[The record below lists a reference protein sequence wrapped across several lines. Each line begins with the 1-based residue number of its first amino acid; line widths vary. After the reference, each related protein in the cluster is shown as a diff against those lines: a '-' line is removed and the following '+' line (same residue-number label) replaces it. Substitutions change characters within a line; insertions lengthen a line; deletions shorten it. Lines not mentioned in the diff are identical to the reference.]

1 MSKEFLDPWVV
12 MQAFIDEGILAR
24 QHLDSYNDFVE
35 NRLQQ
40 IVDEVGKIE
49 PDIEG
54 YYIKLGKIEIGM
66 PTVKEAD
73 GSTKEI
79 HPMEARIRNLTY
91 SAPIYLEMTLV
102 HKDERTGIEVED
114 KPSKEYIGRLPIMLK
129 SIKCPLSKMYAEE
142 LIKIG
147 EDPNDPGGYFI
158 VNGSERVIVIQED
171 LASNRILIEEGSGG
185 AYTHVA
191 KVFSTSRGFRAPVT
205 LERRREGSLRL
216 SFPSV
221 PGKIPLAILMR
232 ALGLVTDKQISE
244 AVSDDPDVVREL
256 IPTLHEA
263 DVVVDQSAAL
273 DYIGRRVAVGQTIEY
288 RQKRAEQVLDKYLL
302 PHIGTSSNDRLKKTY
317 YLGQMA
323 ERLIELSLHKR
334 DADDKDHYANKRLK
348 LAGDLLVSLFRVAFL
363 NLCRDIKYQIERNA
377 IRGRVPSIHTAV
389 RADVITERLRHALA
403 TGNWVGGKAGVS
415 QLLDRNNYLSSLS
428 HLRRII
434 SPLSRSQPHF
444 EARDLHPTHWG
455 RVCPSETPEGPN
467 CVAPQTLVTVAGGSA
482 RCIADLDN
490 DMRWRSVRLMSATWD
505 VFGKPRVNTVY
516 PLIARFVKNEA
527 RERPFKLYHIRTET
541 GREILAT
548 ADHPFYT
555 NQGRLDAKLIEPG
568 TNVAVLPAALERPDW
583 SSQVVSD
590 EVVLDEQAILSVC
603 PPHSENQIHVE
614 SLKRMGLIPLRKSDS
629 RYQILLRL
637 LGFVFG
643 DGHLSIRIREGS
655 SGKPKS
661 DVAVHFTGRPGDLS
675 DIRGDLAMLGFQSS
689 EIRTAEATSILPDRT
704 ISGSTSQTVC
714 SQKAFWMLMK
724 ALGAPVGDK
733 PTQRFSVPNWLHSS
747 SNAEVREFLAAFFG
761 CEMLKPLVDKRTGKV
776 FISPSIKMSKE
787 RSIVDSAYVF
797 LGGIMS
803 LAQRFG
809 VEFPEK
815 AIVPKEF
822 FIRKDG
828 LVTQKLQ
835 LNFSGSVGS
844 LSKLWGG
851 IGYIYNKKREALAQ
865 RAYAYLKHHLSEVA
879 KRGTAAKYVMSRER
893 DISGNATEKAK
904 VLIKELKLL
913 DTSLSIRLHDVV
925 NWIKTNTDPSQIRV
939 SVLDMPA
946 FEEWMKSAAG
956 DLDGDAGLVWE
967 TVKAIDEDTSG
978 HHMVV
983 EDVTMADVNHNFFAN
998 GFLTGNCGLVKN
1010 LALMAYISVGIE
1022 DTEVAGKLYDLGV
1035 ISIEAT
1041 RKEGAK
1047 KGTKVFLNGRLI
1059 GYHKDPLKFRS
1070 QIVLLRRRGE
1080 ISNEANAAYYADA
1093 DEIQINCDAGRVRRP
1108 LFIVENGR
1116 PKLTLEHIEK
1126 LRNREWR
1133 FSDLVRNAIIEYLD
1147 AEEEENAYVAIGP
1160 ESLTSEHNYME
1171 LAASSVLGICASVIP
1186 YPQHNQSPRNTYEAG
1201 MAKQALGLFS
1211 ANYRLRVDTRSHI
1224 LHYLQMS
1231 LVKTKAMD
1239 AIQYIK
1245 RPAGQNFVV
1254 AILSLSGYNMEDALI
1269 MNKSSVERGLARST
1283 FFRVYEAEERKY
1295 PGGQEDRFEI
1305 PDKTVRGYRAAE
1317 VYRHLGEDG
1326 IIEPET
1332 DVQGGDVL
1340 IGRTSPPRFLEEYTE
1355 FEVPSPTRR
1364 ETSTNLRYGESGTV
1378 DTVILGE
1385 TVEGNRLVK
1394 VKVRDS
1400 RVPELGDK
1408 FASRHGQKGIL
1419 GLLVPQ
1425 EDMPFTED
1433 GVVPDLVINP
1443 HAIPS
1448 RMTIGQLIE
1457 SIAGKVGSLSGRYV
1471 DGTAFSGEKVPAL
1484 YQELHK
1490 LGYKYNGKEVMY
1502 NGITGDKYEV
1512 DVFIGV
1518 VYYQKLHHMVAD
1530 KLHARARGP
1539 VQILTRQPTEGRA
1552 REGGL
1557 RFGEMERDC
1566 LIGHGATLLLKERL
1580 LEESDKCVVLICENC
1595 GMLAAYDRSRDRYYC
1610 RVCGDKGRISRV
1622 EMSYAFK
1629 LLLQELVSLGI
1640 APRLILKERA
1650 S

>member
-12 MQAFIDEGILAR
+12 MQAFINEGILAR

-54 YYIKLGKIEIGM
+54 YYIKLGKIEVGA

-73 GSTKEI
+73 GSAKEI
-79 HPMEARIRNLTY
+79 FPMEARIRNLTY
-91 SAPIYLEMTLV
+91 SAPVYLEMTLV
-102 HKDERTGIEVED
+102 HKDERTGIEVES

-129 SIKCPLSKMYAEE
+129 SSKCLLVKMQTEE
-142 LIKIG
+142 LIKVG

-171 LASNRILIEEGSGG
+171 LASNRILIEESSGG

-205 LERRREGSLRL
+205 LERRRDGSLRL

-221 PGKIPLAILMR
+221 PGKIPLAILVR

-244 AVSDDPDVVREL
+244 AVSEDPEVVREL

-263 DVVVDQSAAL
+263 DVVADQNDAL
-273 DYIGRRVAVGQTIEY
+273 DYVGRRVAVGQTKEY
-288 RQKRAEQVLDKYLL
+288 RQKRAEQILDKYLL
-302 PHIGTSSNDRLKKTY
+302 PHIGTSSDARLKKAY

-334 DADDKDHYANKRLK
+334 ESDDKDHYANKRLK

-415 QLLDRNNYLSSLS
+415 QLLDRNNFLSALS

-467 CVAPQTLVTVAGGSA
+467 C
-482 RCIADLDN
+482 
-490 DMRWRSVRLMSATWD
+490 
-505 VFGKPRVNTVY
+505 
-516 PLIARFVKNEA
+516 
-527 RERPFKLYHIRTET
+527 
-541 GREILAT
+541 
-548 ADHPFYT
+548 
-555 NQGRLDAKLIEPG
+555 
-568 TNVAVLPAALERPDW
+568 
-583 SSQVVSD
+583 
-590 EVVLDEQAILSVC
+590 
-603 PPHSENQIHVE
+603 
-614 SLKRMGLIPLRKSDS
+614 
-629 RYQILLRL
+629 
-637 LGFVFG
+637 
-643 DGHLSIRIREGS
+643 
-655 SGKPKS
+655 
-661 DVAVHFTGRPGDLS
+661 
-675 DIRGDLAMLGFQSS
+675 
-689 EIRTAEATSILPDRT
+689 
-704 ISGSTSQTVC
+704 
-714 SQKAFWMLMK
+714 
-724 ALGAPVGDK
+724 
-733 PTQRFSVPNWLHSS
+733 
-747 SNAEVREFLAAFFG
+747 
-761 CEMLKPLVDKRTGKV
+761 
-776 FISPSIKMSKE
+776 
-787 RSIVDSAYVF
+787 
-797 LGGIMS
+797 
-803 LAQRFG
+803 
-809 VEFPEK
+809 
-815 AIVPKEF
+815 
-822 FIRKDG
+822 
-828 LVTQKLQ
+828 
-835 LNFSGSVGS
+835 
-844 LSKLWGG
+844 
-851 IGYIYNKKREALAQ
+851 
-865 RAYAYLKHHLSEVA
+865 
-879 KRGTAAKYVMSRER
+879 
-893 DISGNATEKAK
+893 
-904 VLIKELKLL
+904 
-913 DTSLSIRLHDVV
+913 
-925 NWIKTNTDPSQIRV
+925 
-939 SVLDMPA
+939 
-946 FEEWMKSAAG
+946 
-956 DLDGDAGLVWE
+956 
-967 TVKAIDEDTSG
+967 
-978 HHMVV
+978 
-983 EDVTMADVNHNFFAN
+983 
-998 GFLTGNCGLVKN
+998 GLVKN

-1022 DTEVAGKLYDLGV
+1022 DSQVEGKILDLG
-1035 ISIEAT
+1035 IMSIEEA
-1041 RKEGAK
+1041 RKSNAAK
-1047 KGTKVFLNGRLI
+1047 EARIFLNGRLV
-1059 GYHKDPLKFRS
+1059 GYHNDPQRFRN
-1070 QIVLLRRRGE
+1070 QVVLLRRRGE
-1080 ISNEANAAYYADA
+1080 ISNETNIAYYRESG
-1093 DEIQINCDAGRVRRP
+1093 EIQINCDAGRVRRP
-1108 LFIVENGR
+1108 VIIAENGR

-1133 FSDLVRNAIIEYLD
+1133 FSDLVRNAIMEYLD
-1147 AEEEENAYVAIGP
+1147 AEEEENAFVAIGP
-1160 ESLTSEHNYME
+1160 DSLTSEHNYME
-1171 LAASSVLGICASVIP
+1171 IAASAILGICASMIP

-1201 MAKQALGLFS
+1201 MAKQALGLFG

-1224 LHYLQMS
+1224 LHYLQRAM
-1231 LVKTKAMD
+1231 VRTKAMD
-1239 AIQYIK
+1239 AIQFDK

-1305 PDKTVRGYRAAE
+1305 PDRTVRGYRAAE
-1317 VYRHLGEDG
+1317 VYRHLSEDG

-1364 ETSTNLRYGESGTV
+1364 ETSSNLRYGESGII

-1394 VKVRDS
+1394 TKVRDP

-1408 FASRHGQKGIL
+1408 FASRHGQKGVL

-1457 SIAGKVGSLSGRYV
+1457 SIAGKVGSLGGKVV
-1471 DGTAFSGEKVPAL
+1471 DGTAFSGEKLSDL
-1484 YQELHK
+1484 YDQLQK

-1502 NGITGDKYEV
+1502 SGVNGEKFEV
-1512 DVFIGV
+1512 DMFIGV

-1580 LEESDKCVVLICENC
+1580 LEESDKCVVLVCENC
-1595 GMLAAYDRSRDRYYC
+1595 GMLATYDRSRDRYYC

-1640 APRLILKERA
+1640 APRLMLKERA
-1650 S
+1650 

>member
-1 MSKEFLDPWVV
+1 

-24 QHLDSYNDFVE
+24 QHLDSYNDFVG

-40 IVDEVGKIE
+40 IVDEVGKIQ

-54 YYIKLGKIEIGM
+54 YYIKLGKIEIGT

-73 GSTKEI
+73 GSTKDI
-79 HPMEARIRNLTY
+79 YPMEARIRNLTY

-129 SIKCPLSKMYAEE
+129 SNKCPLSKMYAEE
-142 LIKIG
+142 LAKIG

-171 LASNRILIEEGSGG
+171 LASNRILIEESSGG

-244 AVSDDPDVVREL
+244 AVSDDPEVVREL

-263 DVVVDQSAAL
+263 DVVADQAAAL
-273 DYIGRRVAVGQTIEY
+273 DYIGRRVAVGQTAEY

-302 PHIGTSSNDRLKKTY
+302 PHIGTTSVDRLRKTY
-317 YLGQMA
+317 YIGQMA
-323 ERLIELSLHKR
+323 ERLIELSLRKR
-334 DADDKDHYANKRLK
+334 EADDKDHYSNKRLK

-467 CVAPQTLVTVAGGSA
+467 C
-482 RCIADLDN
+482 
-490 DMRWRSVRLMSATWD
+490 
-505 VFGKPRVNTVY
+505 
-516 PLIARFVKNEA
+516 
-527 RERPFKLYHIRTET
+527 
-541 GREILAT
+541 
-548 ADHPFYT
+548 
-555 NQGRLDAKLIEPG
+555 
-568 TNVAVLPAALERPDW
+568 
-583 SSQVVSD
+583 
-590 EVVLDEQAILSVC
+590 
-603 PPHSENQIHVE
+603 
-614 SLKRMGLIPLRKSDS
+614 
-629 RYQILLRL
+629 
-637 LGFVFG
+637 
-643 DGHLSIRIREGS
+643 
-655 SGKPKS
+655 
-661 DVAVHFTGRPGDLS
+661 
-675 DIRGDLAMLGFQSS
+675 
-689 EIRTAEATSILPDRT
+689 
-704 ISGSTSQTVC
+704 
-714 SQKAFWMLMK
+714 
-724 ALGAPVGDK
+724 
-733 PTQRFSVPNWLHSS
+733 
-747 SNAEVREFLAAFFG
+747 
-761 CEMLKPLVDKRTGKV
+761 
-776 FISPSIKMSKE
+776 
-787 RSIVDSAYVF
+787 
-797 LGGIMS
+797 
-803 LAQRFG
+803 
-809 VEFPEK
+809 
-815 AIVPKEF
+815 
-822 FIRKDG
+822 
-828 LVTQKLQ
+828 
-835 LNFSGSVGS
+835 
-844 LSKLWGG
+844 
-851 IGYIYNKKREALAQ
+851 
-865 RAYAYLKHHLSEVA
+865 
-879 KRGTAAKYVMSRER
+879 
-893 DISGNATEKAK
+893 
-904 VLIKELKLL
+904 
-913 DTSLSIRLHDVV
+913 
-925 NWIKTNTDPSQIRV
+925 
-939 SVLDMPA
+939 
-946 FEEWMKSAAG
+946 
-956 DLDGDAGLVWE
+956 
-967 TVKAIDEDTSG
+967 
-978 HHMVV
+978 
-983 EDVTMADVNHNFFAN
+983 
-998 GFLTGNCGLVKN
+998 GLVKN

-1022 DTEVAGKLYDLGV
+1022 DGEVEGKLFDLGV
-1035 ISIEAT
+1035 TSIEDA
-1041 RKEGAK
+1041 RKTGPK
-1047 KGTKVFLNGRLI
+1047 KGSKVFLNGRLI
-1059 GYHKDPLKFRS
+1059 GYHSDPPRFRD
-1070 QIVLLRRRGE
+1070 QVVILRRRGE
-1080 ISNEANAAYYADA
+1080 ISNELNIANYPDA
-1093 DEIQINCDAGRVRRP
+1093 GEVQVNCDAGRVRRP
-1108 LFIVENGR
+1108 LFIVDNGR

-1126 LRNREWR
+1126 LRNHEWK
-1133 FSDLVRNAIIEYLD
+1133 FSDLVRNAIIDYLD
-1147 AEEEENAYVAIGP
+1147 AEEEENAYIAIGS

-1171 LAASSVLGICASVIP
+1171 IAASAVLGICASVIP

-1224 LHYLQMS
+1224 LHYLQMA

-1239 AIQYIK
+1239 AIHYVK

-1283 FFRVYEAEERKY
+1283 FFRTYEAEERKY

-1364 ETSTNLRYGESGTV
+1364 ETSTNLRYGESGTI

-1419 GLLVPQ
+1419 GLLVPH

-1433 GVVPDLVINP
+1433 GIVPDLVINP

-1457 SIAGKVGSLSGRYV
+1457 SIAGKIGSLAGRSI
-1471 DGTAFSGEKVPAL
+1471 DGTAFSGEKVPSL
-1484 YQELHK
+1484 YDELPK
-1490 LGYKYNGKEVMY
+1490 LGFKYNGKEVMY
-1502 NGITGDKYEV
+1502 NGITGDKYDV

-1580 LEESDKCVVLICENC
+1580 LEESDKCVVLVCEVC

-1610 RVCGDKGRISRV
+1610 RVCGDKGRVSRV

-1640 APRLILKERA
+1640 APRLVLKERA

>member
-24 QHLDSYNDFVE
+24 QHLDSYNDFVGS
-35 NRLQQ
+35 RLQQ
-40 IVDEVGKIE
+40 IVDEVGKIQ

-54 YYIKLGKIEIGM
+54 YYIKLGKIEIGT

-73 GSTKEI
+73 GSTKDI
-79 HPMEARIRNLTY
+79 YPMEARIRNLTY

-129 SIKCPLSKMYAEE
+129 SNKCPLSKMYAEE
-142 LIKIG
+142 LTKIG

-171 LASNRILIEEGSGG
+171 LASNRILIEESSGG

-244 AVSDDPDVVREL
+244 AVSDDPEVVREL

-263 DVVVDQSAAL
+263 DVVADQAGAL
-273 DYIGRRVAVGQTIEY
+273 DYIGRRVAVGQTAEY

-302 PHIGTSSNDRLKKTY
+302 PHIGTTSADRLRKTY
-317 YLGQMA
+317 YVGQMA
-323 ERLIELSLHKR
+323 ERLIELSLRKR
-334 DADDKDHYANKRLK
+334 EQDDKDHYANKRLK

-467 CVAPQTLVTVAGGSA
+467 C
-482 RCIADLDN
+482 
-490 DMRWRSVRLMSATWD
+490 
-505 VFGKPRVNTVY
+505 
-516 PLIARFVKNEA
+516 
-527 RERPFKLYHIRTET
+527 
-541 GREILAT
+541 
-548 ADHPFYT
+548 
-555 NQGRLDAKLIEPG
+555 
-568 TNVAVLPAALERPDW
+568 
-583 SSQVVSD
+583 
-590 EVVLDEQAILSVC
+590 
-603 PPHSENQIHVE
+603 
-614 SLKRMGLIPLRKSDS
+614 
-629 RYQILLRL
+629 
-637 LGFVFG
+637 
-643 DGHLSIRIREGS
+643 
-655 SGKPKS
+655 
-661 DVAVHFTGRPGDLS
+661 
-675 DIRGDLAMLGFQSS
+675 
-689 EIRTAEATSILPDRT
+689 
-704 ISGSTSQTVC
+704 
-714 SQKAFWMLMK
+714 
-724 ALGAPVGDK
+724 
-733 PTQRFSVPNWLHSS
+733 
-747 SNAEVREFLAAFFG
+747 
-761 CEMLKPLVDKRTGKV
+761 
-776 FISPSIKMSKE
+776 
-787 RSIVDSAYVF
+787 
-797 LGGIMS
+797 
-803 LAQRFG
+803 
-809 VEFPEK
+809 
-815 AIVPKEF
+815 
-822 FIRKDG
+822 
-828 LVTQKLQ
+828 
-835 LNFSGSVGS
+835 
-844 LSKLWGG
+844 
-851 IGYIYNKKREALAQ
+851 
-865 RAYAYLKHHLSEVA
+865 
-879 KRGTAAKYVMSRER
+879 
-893 DISGNATEKAK
+893 
-904 VLIKELKLL
+904 
-913 DTSLSIRLHDVV
+913 
-925 NWIKTNTDPSQIRV
+925 
-939 SVLDMPA
+939 
-946 FEEWMKSAAG
+946 
-956 DLDGDAGLVWE
+956 
-967 TVKAIDEDTSG
+967 
-978 HHMVV
+978 
-983 EDVTMADVNHNFFAN
+983 
-998 GFLTGNCGLVKN
+998 GLVKN

-1022 DTEVAGKLYDLGV
+1022 DGAVEGKLLDLGV
-1035 ISIEAT
+1035 VPIEDA
-1041 RKEGAK
+1041 RKAGSK
-1047 KGTKVFLNGRLI
+1047 KGSKVFLNGRLI
-1059 GYHKDPLKFRS
+1059 GYHNDPARFRD
-1070 QIVLLRRRGE
+1070 QVVNLRRRGE
-1080 ISNEANAAYYADA
+1080 ISNELNIANYVDA
-1093 DEIQINCDAGRVRRP
+1093 GEVQVNCDAGRVRRP
-1108 LFIVENGR
+1108 LFIVDSGR

-1126 LRNREWR
+1126 LRNHEWR

-1147 AEEEENAYVAIGP
+1147 AEEEENAYIAIGS

-1171 LAASSVLGICASVIP
+1171 IAASAVLGICASVIP

-1224 LHYLQMS
+1224 LHYLQMA

-1239 AIQYIK
+1239 AIHYVR
-1245 RPAGQNFVV
+1245 RPGGQNFVV

-1269 MNKSSVERGLARST
+1269 MNKSSVERGLGRST
-1283 FFRVYEAEERKY
+1283 FFRTYEAEERKY

-1364 ETSTNLRYGESGTV
+1364 ETSTNLRYGESGTI

-1419 GLLVPQ
+1419 GLLVPH
-1425 EDMPFTED
+1425 EDMPFTEE
-1433 GVVPDLVINP
+1433 GIVPDLVINP

-1457 SIAGKVGSLSGRYV
+1457 SIAGKIGSLAGRSI
-1471 DGTAFSGEKVPAL
+1471 DGTAFSGEKVPSL
-1484 YQELHK
+1484 YDELPK
-1490 LGYKYNGKEVMY
+1490 LGFKYNGKEVMY
-1502 NGITGDKYEV
+1502 NGITGEKYDV

-1580 LEESDKCVVLICENC
+1580 LEESDKCVVLVCENC

-1610 RVCGDKGRISRV
+1610 RVCGDKGRVSRV

-1640 APRLILKERA
+1640 APRLVLKERA

>member
-1 MSKEFLDPWVV
+1 

-232 ALGLVTDKQISE
+232 ALGPVTDKQISE
-244 AVSDDPDVVREL
+244 AVSDDPEVVREL

-323 ERLIELSLHKR
+323 ERLVELSLHKR
-334 DADDKDHYANKRLK
+334 EADDKDHYANKRLK

-467 CVAPQTLVTVAGGSA
+467 C
-482 RCIADLDN
+482 
-490 DMRWRSVRLMSATWD
+490 
-505 VFGKPRVNTVY
+505 
-516 PLIARFVKNEA
+516 
-527 RERPFKLYHIRTET
+527 
-541 GREILAT
+541 
-548 ADHPFYT
+548 
-555 NQGRLDAKLIEPG
+555 
-568 TNVAVLPAALERPDW
+568 
-583 SSQVVSD
+583 
-590 EVVLDEQAILSVC
+590 
-603 PPHSENQIHVE
+603 
-614 SLKRMGLIPLRKSDS
+614 
-629 RYQILLRL
+629 
-637 LGFVFG
+637 
-643 DGHLSIRIREGS
+643 
-655 SGKPKS
+655 
-661 DVAVHFTGRPGDLS
+661 
-675 DIRGDLAMLGFQSS
+675 
-689 EIRTAEATSILPDRT
+689 
-704 ISGSTSQTVC
+704 
-714 SQKAFWMLMK
+714 
-724 ALGAPVGDK
+724 
-733 PTQRFSVPNWLHSS
+733 
-747 SNAEVREFLAAFFG
+747 
-761 CEMLKPLVDKRTGKV
+761 
-776 FISPSIKMSKE
+776 
-787 RSIVDSAYVF
+787 
-797 LGGIMS
+797 
-803 LAQRFG
+803 
-809 VEFPEK
+809 
-815 AIVPKEF
+815 
-822 FIRKDG
+822 
-828 LVTQKLQ
+828 
-835 LNFSGSVGS
+835 
-844 LSKLWGG
+844 
-851 IGYIYNKKREALAQ
+851 
-865 RAYAYLKHHLSEVA
+865 
-879 KRGTAAKYVMSRER
+879 
-893 DISGNATEKAK
+893 
-904 VLIKELKLL
+904 
-913 DTSLSIRLHDVV
+913 
-925 NWIKTNTDPSQIRV
+925 
-939 SVLDMPA
+939 
-946 FEEWMKSAAG
+946 
-956 DLDGDAGLVWE
+956 
-967 TVKAIDEDTSG
+967 
-978 HHMVV
+978 
-983 EDVTMADVNHNFFAN
+983 
-998 GFLTGNCGLVKN
+998 GLVKN
-1010 LALMAYISVGIE
+1010 LALMAYISVGVE
-1022 DTEVAGKLYDLGV
+1022 DTEIAGKLYDLGV
-1035 ISIEAT
+1035 ASIEAT

-1047 KGTKVFLNGRLI
+1047 KGTKVFLNGRLV
-1059 GYHKDPLKFRS
+1059 GYHKDPVKFRS
-1070 QIVLLRRRGE
+1070 QVVLLRRRGE
-1080 ISNEANAAYYADA
+1080 ISNEVNAAYYADA
-1093 DEIQINCDAGRVRRP
+1093 EEIQINCDAGRVRRP
-1108 LFIVENGR
+1108 IFIVDNGR

-1160 ESLTSEHNYME
+1160 ESLTSEHTHME

-1231 LVKTKAMD
+1231 LVKTRAMD
-1239 AIQYIK
+1239 AIQYVK

-1425 EDMPFTED
+1425 DDMPFTED

-1457 SIAGKVGSLSGRYV
+1457 SIAGKVSALSGQYV
-1471 DGTAFSGEKVPAL
+1471 DGTAFSGEKVSDL
-1484 YQELHK
+1484 YGKLIK
-1490 LGYKYNGKEVMY
+1490 LGFKFNGKEVMY
-1502 NGITGDKYEV
+1502 NGITGEKY
-1512 DVFIGV
+1512 DADIFIGI

-1640 APRLILKERA
+1640 APRLMLKERA

>member
-1 MSKEFLDPWVV
+1 LSKEFLDPWVV
-12 MQAFIDEGILAR
+12 MQSFIDEGILAR
-24 QHLDSYNDFVE
+24 QHLDSYNDFVGS
-35 NRLQQ
+35 RLQQ
-40 IVDEVGKIE
+40 IVDEVGKIQ

-54 YYIKLGKIEIGM
+54 YYIKLGKIEIGN

-79 HPMEARIRNLTY
+79 YPMEARIRNLTY

-114 KPSKEYIGRLPIMLK
+114 KPSKEYVGRLPIMLK
-129 SIKCPLSKMYAEE
+129 SNKCPMSKMYAEE

-171 LASNRILIEEGSGG
+171 LASNRILIEESSGG

-244 AVSDDPDVVREL
+244 AVSDDPETVREL

-263 DVVVDQSAAL
+263 DVVADQSAAL
-273 DYIGRRVAVGQTIEY
+273 DYIGRRVAVGQTAEY

-302 PHIGTSSNDRLKKTY
+302 PHIGTTSQDRLRKTY
-317 YLGQMA
+317 YVGQMA
-323 ERLIELSLHKR
+323 ERLIELSLRKR
-334 DADDKDHYANKRLK
+334 EADDKDHYANKRLK

-467 CVAPQTLVTVAGGSA
+467 C
-482 RCIADLDN
+482 
-490 DMRWRSVRLMSATWD
+490 
-505 VFGKPRVNTVY
+505 
-516 PLIARFVKNEA
+516 
-527 RERPFKLYHIRTET
+527 
-541 GREILAT
+541 
-548 ADHPFYT
+548 
-555 NQGRLDAKLIEPG
+555 
-568 TNVAVLPAALERPDW
+568 
-583 SSQVVSD
+583 
-590 EVVLDEQAILSVC
+590 
-603 PPHSENQIHVE
+603 
-614 SLKRMGLIPLRKSDS
+614 
-629 RYQILLRL
+629 
-637 LGFVFG
+637 
-643 DGHLSIRIREGS
+643 
-655 SGKPKS
+655 
-661 DVAVHFTGRPGDLS
+661 
-675 DIRGDLAMLGFQSS
+675 
-689 EIRTAEATSILPDRT
+689 
-704 ISGSTSQTVC
+704 
-714 SQKAFWMLMK
+714 
-724 ALGAPVGDK
+724 
-733 PTQRFSVPNWLHSS
+733 
-747 SNAEVREFLAAFFG
+747 
-761 CEMLKPLVDKRTGKV
+761 
-776 FISPSIKMSKE
+776 
-787 RSIVDSAYVF
+787 
-797 LGGIMS
+797 
-803 LAQRFG
+803 
-809 VEFPEK
+809 
-815 AIVPKEF
+815 
-822 FIRKDG
+822 
-828 LVTQKLQ
+828 
-835 LNFSGSVGS
+835 
-844 LSKLWGG
+844 
-851 IGYIYNKKREALAQ
+851 
-865 RAYAYLKHHLSEVA
+865 
-879 KRGTAAKYVMSRER
+879 
-893 DISGNATEKAK
+893 
-904 VLIKELKLL
+904 
-913 DTSLSIRLHDVV
+913 
-925 NWIKTNTDPSQIRV
+925 
-939 SVLDMPA
+939 
-946 FEEWMKSAAG
+946 
-956 DLDGDAGLVWE
+956 
-967 TVKAIDEDTSG
+967 
-978 HHMVV
+978 
-983 EDVTMADVNHNFFAN
+983 
-998 GFLTGNCGLVKN
+998 GLVKN
-1010 LALMAYISVGIE
+1010 LALMAYISVGTE
-1022 DTEVAGKLYDLGV
+1022 DGQVEGRLFDLGV
-1035 ISIEAT
+1035 TSIEEG
-1041 RKEGAK
+1041 RKSGPK
-1047 KGTKVFLNGRLI
+1047 KGAKVFLNGRLI
-1059 GYHKDPLKFRS
+1059 GYHNDPSRFKD
-1070 QIVLLRRRGE
+1070 QVVILRRRGE
-1080 ISNEANAAYYADA
+1080 ISNELNIANYSDA
-1093 DEIQINCDAGRVRRP
+1093 GEVQINCDAGRVRRP
-1108 LFIVENGR
+1108 LFIVDNGR

-1126 LRNREWR
+1126 LRNHEWR

-1147 AEEEENAYVAIGP
+1147 AEEEENAYIAIGA

-1171 LAASSVLGICASVIP
+1171 IAASAVLGICASVIP

-1224 LHYLQMS
+1224 LHYLQMA

-1239 AIQYIK
+1239 AIHYVK

-1283 FFRVYEAEERKY
+1283 FFRCYEAEERKY

-1433 GVVPDLVINP
+1433 GIVPDLVINP

-1457 SIAGKVGSLSGRYV
+1457 SIAGKIGALSGRSI
-1471 DGTAFSGEKVPAL
+1471 DGTAFSGEKVPSL
-1484 YQELHK
+1484 YDELPR
-1490 LGYKYNGKEVMY
+1490 LGFKYNGKEVMY
-1502 NGITGDKYEV
+1502 NGITGEKYDV
-1512 DVFIGV
+1512 DIFIGV

-1566 LIGHGATLLLKERL
+1566 LIGHGATLLLRERL
-1580 LEESDKCVVLICENC
+1580 LEESDKCVVLVCENC

-1610 RVCGDKGRISRV
+1610 RVCGDKGRVSRV

-1640 APRLILKERA
+1640 APRMVLKERA